1 MSKRIIDLT
10 LPLENGLPAPG
21 RLARPVIIPHTTHED
36 SKKFKQG
43 TPDDLLTFN
52 TWYLGMIDHSGT
64 HIDALSHN
72 DPEGLTVDQMP
83 VEWFMGK
90 AVCLDLR
97 HVGDR
102 GDITADDMEAAAR
115 KAGVKVDG
123 HIVLICSGINA
134 RHWPDPEICRMNPQ
148 ITASATYWLH
158 DHGSRVHGVE
168 GPSTDRM
175 DENLFINH
183 RICRDL
189 KMVHYEWLWNLE
201 EVLGVGEFQFQ
212 GVPLRITGASGSPV
226 RALAFLD

>member
-1 MSKRIIDLT
+1 MSTRIIDLT

-21 RLARPVIIPHTTHED
+21 RLARPVIIPHTPHEE
-36 SKKFKQG
+36 SRKFKQG

-102 GDITADDMEAAAR
+102 GDITAEDMEAAAR

-148 ITASATYWLH
+148 VTASATHWLH

-175 DENLFINH
+175 DENLFVNH

-201 EVLGVGEFQFQ
+201 EVLGIGEFRFQ

-226 RALAFLD
+226 RALAFVD